1 MPGIVKLEEPDPI
14 PEPANDTPSA
24 AAVGRQRKIPQN
36 AANGSVSSSSASVGK
51 KYGGK
56 NKGRGKTNKNA
67 ADVFDNA
74 EAERP
79 VTLKKVSLIVSFE

>member
-14 PEPANDTPSA
+14 PESANDTPSA
-24 AAVGRQRKIPQN
+24 TAVGKQRKIPQN
-36 AANGSVSSSSASVGK
+36 AANGSVSSSSAIVGK

-67 ADVFDNA
+67 DVFDNA
-74 EAERP
+74 EAGP
-79 VTLKKVSLIVSFE
+79 VTLKEVSLIVFI